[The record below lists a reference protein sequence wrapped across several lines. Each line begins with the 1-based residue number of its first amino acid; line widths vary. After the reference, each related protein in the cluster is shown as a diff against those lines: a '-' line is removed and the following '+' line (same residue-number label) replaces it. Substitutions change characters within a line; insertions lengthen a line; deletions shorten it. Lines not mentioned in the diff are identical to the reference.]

1 VAFWEF
7 IPLVQARQVLPVLQ
21 QRFRDEEKTAS
32 GFAGPTIN
40 KVVSADGEET
50 RTKC

>member
-1 VAFWEF
+1 
-7 IPLVQARQVLPVLQ
+7 VLQ
-21 QRFRDEEKTAS
+21 QRFRDEEKDR
-32 GFAGPTIN
+32 FRLAGPTIN